1 MRVRFSKGLRV
12 GAAMVGMC
20 LAGVGCQ
27 SRGLIAGLHDGP
39 VPRTIMSSSGP
50 ILPTESGETVQVV
63 EPSGPTPGGGR
74 VIAPEQPS
82 SRPIFH
88 RLMRP
93 VGVRETTSPSAPVE
107 VQVRRPAIASNWAPV
122 QRDGQANEPTLT
134 AAGFQA
140 PDKGKPAAP
149 LPMPPGILA
158 PSLEPPVKVKPGVT
172 PPPSLDPPSRVRPEP
187 EPLQLHTPR
196 AMPGEPATDQPSEAM
211 PPVEFGHPGFVP
223 KAPHELSK
231 QSLPAYII
239 EPPDILLIDTTAAPE
254 DIQSVRGQHLVRPD
268 GTIGLGVFG
277 SVYVNGMTLD
287 QAREAVAQAITRGL
301 DPEKLKQNPKLAP
314 KASDISLDVYA
325 YNSKVFYVITD
336 GAGFGEQVRRFPV
349 TGNETV
355 LDAISLIDG
364 LPSVAS
370 KKKIFIARRTHGD
383 GPPKVLPVDWI
394 GITQG
399 ALAATNYQVMPG
411 DRIYVHSQGIIRA
424 DSAIGKVLA
433 PIERLLGTT
442 LLGSS
447 TVNSIRNRGQFSG
460 TGLR

>member
-1 MRVRFSKGLRV
+1 V
-12 GAAMVGMC
+12 
-20 LAGVGCQ
+20 
-27 SRGLIAGLHDGP
+27 
-39 VPRTIMSSSGP
+39 
-50 ILPTESGETVQVV
+50 
-63 EPSGPTPGGGR
+63 
-74 VIAPEQPS
+74 
-82 SRPIFH
+82 
-88 RLMRP
+88 
-93 VGVRETTSPSAPVE
+93 
-107 VQVRRPAIASNWAPV
+107 ASNWAPL
-122 QRDGQANEPTLT
+122 QREGQGSEPSLT
-134 AAGFQA
+134 AAGYQT
-140 PDKGKPAAP
+140 PDKTKPAP
-149 LPMPPGILA
+149 LPMPPGIVP

-172 PPPSLDPPSRVRPEP
+172 PPPAIRTEP

-196 AMPGEPATDQPSEAM
+196 PMPGDPAPVQVGEPM
-211 PPVEFGHPGFVP
+211 PPVEFAHPSFASG
-223 KAPHELSK
+223 APHELKK
-231 QSLPAYII
+231 QSLPPYII

-301 DPEKLKQNPKLAP
+301 DPEILKKNPKLAP

-325 YNSKVFYVITD
+325 YNSKVYYVITD

-355 LDAISLIDG
+355 LDAISHIDG

-383 GPPKVLPVDWI
+383 SPPKILPVDWI

-399 ALAATNYQVMPG
+399 ALAGTNYQVYPG

-424 DSAIGKVLA
+424 DSAIGKILA
-433 PIERLLGTT
+433 PIERLFGGA

-447 TVNSIRNRGQFSG
+447 TVNSIRGVGPAFG
-460 TGLR
+460 TPGVR